1 MVYLASW
8 TSSLAIELAICPLF
22 LVKHFVEPWFF
33 MILEGVR
40 LLAPCDF
47 LSLSA
52 ACCQSMSELRRS
64 EPLTQGFIWVVLVI
78 VHRFWRAVRYL
89 HPGHWI
95 PWTLQPSPT
104 TSMTATPASPSRRP
118 PSHREGT
125 ARRALRFGRRRAA
138 AEWAGCHKGGT
149 DHAGGVSAVVKQR
162 LGEGERKGMERE
174 SPPYFGSVTCLS
186 SAQFTEIQ
194 LDPAER
200 SCHEATT
207 SWLAL
212 ILLQWHSYNEEY
224 NSIIYRYIYI
234 QIHIIIY
241 SHYIFSNTLCG
252 VVYP

>member
-8 TSSLAIELAICPLF
+8 TSSLAIESAICPLF
-22 LVKHFVEPWFF
+22 LVKHAEEPWFF

-64 EPLTQGFIWVVLVI
+64 EPLTQGFIWVALVI
-78 VHRFWRAVRYL
+78 VHRFWHAVRYL

-104 TSMTATPASPSRRP
+104 TSMTRFPDRIPVRRP
-118 PSHREGT
+118 PSHREGYRT
-125 ARRALRFGRRRAA
+125 PRWRFGRRRAA
-138 AEWAGCHKGGT
+138 AEWAGCRKGGT

-174 SPPYFGSVTCLS
+174 SPRYFGSVTCLS

-194 LDPAER
+194 LDLRFPLTQLNGAVTR
-200 SCHEATT
+200 RQHHDLPWFYFNGIA
-207 SWLAL
+207 
-212 ILLQWHSYNEEY
+212 IMKN
-224 NSIIYRYIYI
+224 I
-234 QIHIIIY
+234 
-241 SHYIFSNTLCG
+241 TL
-252 VVYP
+252 